1 VSSWADF
8 KYAGALGQLLI
19 GLNGGRIV
27 KQRADLVL
35 VSRFMTRPCQF
46 RAILRKFHL
55 ILKSEALKCRFD
67 FCHLM
72 ENIMSHHDVS
82 ASPQINEEESDA
94 NSRADVLAM
103 LSLVAIIVTMAVF
116 YVSR

>member
-1 VSSWADF
+1 
-8 KYAGALGQLLI
+8 
-19 GLNGGRIV
+19 
-27 KQRADLVL
+27 
-35 VSRFMTRPCQF
+35 
-46 RAILRKFHL
+46 
-55 ILKSEALKCRFD
+55 
-67 FCHLM
+67 M